1 VTPLAI
7 SNLKFEI
14 SNPTPMDLILLR
26 HGKAED
32 FHSKGDQA
40 RALVE
45 KGRKQSRRAGTML
58 KAAGL
63 LPEIVLTSPLVRAR
77 QTADEFCGAASLPG
91 PVVQNWLACGCQ
103 PETVAAELA
112 AFHDFERVVI
122 VGHEPDFSR
131 FIQWSLGAYG
141 ASIEMK
147 KGALACLRV
156 SPPARHG
163 VLVYL
168 IPPKLTGELEL

>member
-1 VTPLAI
+1 
-7 SNLKFEI
+7 
-14 SNPTPMDLILLR
+14 MDLILLR

-32 FHSKGDQA
+32 FHSHGDEA

-45 KGRKQSRRAGTML
+45 KGREQSRRAGTIL

-63 LPEIVLTSPLVRAR
+63 LPEIVLTSPLVRAH
-77 QTADEFCGAASLPG
+77 QTAAEFCGAAGLPG
-91 PVVQNWLACGCQ
+91 PVVQSWLACGCR

-112 AFHDFERVVI
+112 AFHDFKRVVI

-131 FIQWSLGAYG
+131 FIQWSMGAYG
-141 ASIEMK
+141 TSIDIK
-147 KGALACLRV
+147 KGTLACLRV

-163 VLVYL
+163 MLVYL
-168 IPPKLTGELEL
+168 IPPKLTGGLEL